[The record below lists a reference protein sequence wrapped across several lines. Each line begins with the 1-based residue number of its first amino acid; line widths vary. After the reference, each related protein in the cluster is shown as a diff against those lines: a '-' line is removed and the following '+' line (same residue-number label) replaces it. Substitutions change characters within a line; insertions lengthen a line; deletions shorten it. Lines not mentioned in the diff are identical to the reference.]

1 MAHMETLTGWIG
13 ELDEA
18 VELLPCLVAGDGGE
32 GLFLQPLL
40 LPLLFNGGKIVLHD

>member
-1 MAHMETLTGWIG
+1 MAHMETLTGGIG
-13 ELDEA
+13 ELDESI
-18 VELLPCLVAGDGGE
+18 ELLPCLVAGDGGE